1 MSNNR
6 KQLGIGAI
14 LSYVSIAVNILAGL
28 LYTPWMVKS
37 IGQSQYGL
45 YTLANSIISLFLVDF
60 GLSSATARYL
70 SKYRAEGDEEKANNF
85 LGVIYKLYFIID
97 TIIFVVL
104 AVYFFLI
111 DSIYVNL
118 TAEELVQFKIV
129 YLIAASFAVFNF
141 PFVTFNGILTA
152 SEKFISLKLADI
164 IYRFLIVGLT
174 VTALLLGFGL
184 YALVLVHAIAGLAVI
199 VFKFIVIKKNKLSKP
214 NFKYSDRSLYKDIF
228 GFSIWVTVY
237 TVAQRLIFNIT
248 PTILGVVLDTRAI
261 AVFGIVTTIEAYVF
275 MVTGAING
283 MFMPKIARIY
293 NQDEKNEDLTK
304 LLLKVGKFQ
313 FALNGLIVVGFAII
327 GKQFINLWMGA
338 GYEEAYFGIMLVI
351 IPGLFYNSLQIAHT
365 AAVVQKKVHL
375 QAGVGVVVGIINV
388 ILCFIFSSLFGVV
401 GACLSIFVAYMVRAI
416 AISIIYYKKMS
427 IDIPTFVKRCYLRM
441 TPPIILALIFGVG
454 INILLNQNGWLFFVI
469 KGIIVSFVYLG
480 LVVVLALSKDEAQ
493 SVKNKI
499 KKIMGKLSK
508 KAKKDLNG

>member
-1 MSNNR
+1 MGRS
-6 KQLGIGAI
+6 KQLGVGAV

-28 LYTPWMVKS
+28 IYTPWMVKS

-97 TIIFVVL
+97 AIIFVVL
-104 AVYFFLI
+104 ATYFFLI

-118 TAEELVQFKIV
+118 TTEELVQFKIV
-129 YLIAASFAVFNF
+129 YLIASSFAVFNF

-184 YALVLVHAIAGLAVI
+184 YALVLVHAIAGVAVI

-228 GFSIWVTVY
+228 GFSIWVTVASL
-237 TVAQRLIFNIT
+237 AQRLIFNIT

-275 MVTGAING
+275 TVTGAING

-293 NQDEKNEDLTK
+293 NQEEEINENLTK

-338 GYEEAYFGIMLVI
+338 GYEEAYYGIMLVI

-388 ILCFIFSSLFGVV
+388 ILCFVFSSLFGVV

-416 AISIIYYKKMS
+416 AISFIYYKKM
-427 IDIPTFVKRCYLRM
+427 DINIPAFVKQCYLRM
-441 TPPIILALIFGVG
+441 TPPIVLALIVGVG
-454 INILLNQNGWLFFVI
+454 INIVLNQGSWLFFVI
-469 KGIIVSFVYLG
+469 KGVLVSFVYLG
-480 LVVVLALSKDEAQ
+480 LVFILALTKEEVQ
-493 SVKNKI
+493 GVKNTI
-499 KKIMGKLSK
+499 KGLMGKLNKKGSK
-508 KAKKDLNG
+508 